1 MPRHT
6 SKTTGR
12 VLRKSARKAPSRI
25 APDGNYDHW
34 LAQKL
39 QDPAEAAAYLQAAID
54 EGDQPALMLA
64 LRRVAQSRGG
74 VARLAST
81 ASLTREATYRML
93 SAKGNPELRSFTA
106 ILSAAGL
113 RLLVEPAKPKHK
125 RARSP
130 AHAR

>member
-6 SKTTGR
+6 SKTSGR
-12 VLRKSARKAPSRI
+12 VLPRPARKTRGRI
-25 APDGNYDHW
+25 APDGNYDDW

-74 VARLAST
+74 VARLAGT

-113 RLLVEPAKPKHK
+113 RLLVEPAKPKQQRK
-125 RARSP
+125 RELA
-130 AHAR
+130 

>member
-12 VLRKSARKAPSRI
+12 GLRKSARKVQTRGRI
-25 APDGNYDHW
+25 VPDASYDDW

-54 EGDQPALMLA
+54 EGDQAALMLA
-64 LRRVAQSRGG
+64 LRRVAQARGG

-93 SAKGNPELRSFTA
+93 SPKGNPELRSFTA

-113 RLLVEPAKPKHK
+113 RLLVEPAKPKSK
-125 RARSP
+125 RQRAL
-130 AHAR
+130 A